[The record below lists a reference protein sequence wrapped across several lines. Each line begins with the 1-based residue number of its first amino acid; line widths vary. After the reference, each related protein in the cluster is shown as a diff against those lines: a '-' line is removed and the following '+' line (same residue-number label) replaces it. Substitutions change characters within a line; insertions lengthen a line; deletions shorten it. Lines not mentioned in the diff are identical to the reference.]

1 MALENLM
8 KVNID
13 AIRASVDD
21 IVNQEKGFTIEPSNK
36 LVDMTVLNKYNNA
49 LKGTDL
55 GDAFDTLKEIQEQI
69 INTDYEY
76 RLITTDKKDFLLF
89 QRKRPADTDTA
100 WETVGSQVAAGGDY
114 SLAID
119 KKDGALHLINEIT
132 GVDDVVVLPGN
143 MLAGKGKN
151 SIIAGNN
158 AIAISQ
164 GSIAI
169 GENVIAG
176 SKAFYIEAID
186 KTEKKIYLRT
196 TGDIPT
202 SAATQGSGTTY
213 SSFAGTSGYE
223 VGDEFSVANNDTH
236 YGFCGTITAING
248 NIITYDNYIMAG
260 TLDDTTLKPTK
271 RFTTS
276 DEFATIAT
284 TVKEADY
291 WKEYLFW
298 VPTKPDI
305 GFSISNPN
313 TKEEYFQGATVFGD
327 NNKASANAAFA
338 AGTDNVIGGK
348 GANVLG
354 TRNRGAYGNL
364 ISGGDN
370 FSNGVHSMILG
381 RYNTNL
387 GEYNVLLNNLNQA
400 ARDTQY
406 NLLSGYSNTIN
417 KGEGSFVGGKASSI
431 SGSCSI
437 AFGNG
442 VRSIGGYNALFGYN
456 VKQYEEDTSNCTFGG
471 GSEITYT
478 GAGNIF
484 GGRKHII
491 DGAMN
496 ATFGDT
502 GIIKGSHNLSAGY
515 NNQIIASYSIAA
527 GLNNKITGDST
538 NNIVFGNDNTVSG
551 TNNFV
556 VNGKGYTEGTDAR
569 YSGNTVS
576 GYSHFVSGTHNTVSG
591 MWNFVTG
598 FNNTVTKSHSYL
610 LGRDLTC
617 DTESQVVMG
626 KQNQTDSGAAL
637 IIGKGGASNCLT
649 VGASGTRPNV
659 DTDAVTVKYLREEV
673 GVSSIKEVVEELLLG
688 GEW

>member
-69 INTDYEY
+69 ENDYEY
-76 RLITTDKKDFLLF
+76 QLTTTDKKDYLLL
-89 QRKRPADTDTA
+89 QRKRPQDED
-100 WETVGSQVAAGGDY
+100 WETVGGQVAAGGDY
-114 SLAID
+114 SLVID
-119 KKDGALHLINEIT
+119 EKDGALHLINEIT
-132 GVDDVVVLPGN
+132 GVDTAVVLPGN
-143 MLAGKGKN
+143 MLAGEGKN
-151 SIIAGNN
+151 SIVAGNN
-158 AIAISQ
+158 AVTISQ
-164 GSIAI
+164 GSVAI
-169 GENVIAG
+169 GENVVAG

-186 KTEKKIYLRT
+186 KTYKKIYLRT

-202 SAATQGSGTTY
+202 IAATQGSGTTY
-213 SSFAGTSGYE
+213 SSFTGTKDYA
-223 VGDEFSVANNDTH
+223 VGDEFSVANGTH

-248 NIITYDNYIMAG
+248 NVITYDNYIMAG
-260 TLDDTTLKPTK
+260 TLDNTTLKPTK

-284 TVKEADY
+284 TVAEADY

-305 GFSISNPN
+305 GFSISNPD

-387 GEYNVLLNNLNQA
+387 GKYNVLLNNLNQA

-417 KGEGSFVGGKASSI
+417 KGEGSFVGGKANSI

-456 VKQYEEDTSNCTFGG
+456 VKQYEDDTSNCTFGG

-484 GGRKHII
+484 GGRKHTIE
-491 DGAMN
+491 GAMN
-496 ATFGDT
+496 ATFGDN
-502 GIIKGSHNLSAGY
+502 GIIKGGYNLSAGY
-515 NNQIIASYSIAA
+515 NNQITASYSVAA

-569 YSGNTVS
+569 YNGNTVS

-591 MWNFVTG
+591 RWNFVTG

-610 LGRDLTC
+610 FGRDLTC

-649 VGASGTRPNV
+649 VGASGTRSNV
-659 DTDAVTVKYLREEV
+659 DTDAVTVKYLREEASINS
-673 GVSSIKEVVEELLLG
+673 SSIKEVVEELLLG